1 MIEWMTETTT
11 TVKGT
16 VYSVE
21 YAVVDGALL
30 TRIPLDAETLQ
41 SVANGEKDAPVNSIT
56 AKRLEKGQLH
66 TTCFAYHP
74 QIQLNALSEKLGY
87 AISVSATACVRPLKT
102 AKITA
107 VSKEAPTK
115 DAVIAAQLARR
126 KARGFSDL

>member
-1 MIEWMTETTT
+1 MIEWTTETTT

-56 AKRLEKGQLH
+56 AKRLAKGQLH
-66 TTCFAYHP
+66 TTCFAYWP
-74 QIQLNALSEKLGY
+74 QIQLNALSAELGY
-87 AISVSATACVRPLKT
+87 AISVSATACVRPLKG
-102 AKITA
+102 AKIAAST
-107 VSKEAPTK
+107 EAPTK

>member
-1 MIEWMTETTT
+1 MIEWLKETTT
-11 TVKGT
+11 TVKGA

-56 AKRLEKGQLH
+56 AKRLAKGQLH
-66 TTCFAYHP
+66 TTCFAYWP